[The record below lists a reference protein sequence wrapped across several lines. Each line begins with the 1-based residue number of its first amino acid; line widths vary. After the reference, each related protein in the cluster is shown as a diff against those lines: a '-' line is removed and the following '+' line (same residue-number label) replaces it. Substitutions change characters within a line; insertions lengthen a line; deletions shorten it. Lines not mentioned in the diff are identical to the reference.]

1 MAEPVKLRKWEGP
14 PKKVRAKQE
23 YVPTEAS
30 REAEDNI
37 REMLR
42 KPGHSLDIK
51 ATLDFQIDE
60 VRRPR
65 ARLTPPPPRHATPR
79 AGKTGVLQA
88 LHRQPPATEA
98 EAAVLGGASRRGA
111 SGRARREGRAR
122 VGRRSAPRSE
132 DALARLPTRKNGGI
146 CLVAPGGRATGRA
159 RRSELDTRESSERLA
174 ARLPGRDGDARA
186 GEAEE
191 RAACDRAP
199 VQELDAVVRVRDELE
214 VDGERVDERE
224 RDAEEPADERD
235 ELVE

>member
-65 ARLTPPPPRHATPR
+65 ARHPAAATRRDAPRRENGSPTSATSP
-79 AGKTGVLQA
+79 T
-88 LHRQPPATEA
+88 
-98 EAAVLGGASRRGA
+98 SRDR
-111 SGRARREGRAR
+111 SRSRRARRRFAARRVQPRAAR
-122 VGRRSAPRSE
+122 GPGARRATFSAAVGRR
-132 DALARLPTRKNGGI
+132 ARETPN
-146 CLVAPGGRATGRA
+146 A
-159 RRSELDTRESSERLA
+159 
-174 ARLPGRDGDARA
+174 
-186 GEAEE
+186 
-191 RAACDRAP
+191 
-199 VQELDAVVRVRDELE
+199 
-214 VDGERVDERE
+214 
-224 RDAEEPADERD
+224 
-235 ELVE
+235 

>member
-65 ARLTPPPPRHATPR
+65 ARHPAAATRRDAPRRENGSPTSATSP
-79 AGKTGVLQA
+79 T
-88 LHRQPPATEA
+88 
-98 EAAVLGGASRRGA
+98 SRDR
-111 SGRARREGRAR
+111 SRSRRARRRFAARRVRPRAAR
-122 VGRRSAPRSE
+122 RPGARRATFSAAVGRR
-132 DALARLPTRKNGGI
+132 ARETPN
-146 CLVAPGGRATGRA
+146 A
-159 RRSELDTRESSERLA
+159 
-174 ARLPGRDGDARA
+174 
-186 GEAEE
+186 
-191 RAACDRAP
+191 
-199 VQELDAVVRVRDELE
+199 
-214 VDGERVDERE
+214 
-224 RDAEEPADERD
+224 
-235 ELVE
+235 

>member
-65 ARLTPPPPRHATPR
+65 ARHPAAATRRDAPRRENGSPTSATSPTSRDRSRSRRARRRFAARRGGLCGPRGLRRPR
-79 AGKTGVLQA
+79 AGFTRPRGA
-88 LHRQPPATEA
+88 ARRRRRQA
-98 EAAVLGGASRRGA
+98 EAGVSLGVS
-111 SGRARREGRAR
+111 
-122 VGRRSAPRSE
+122 
-132 DALARLPTRKNGGI
+132 
-146 CLVAPGGRATGRA
+146 
-159 RRSELDTRESSERLA
+159 
-174 ARLPGRDGDARA
+174 RDGPRA
-186 GEAEE
+186 LIPLPRKSAIM
-191 RAACDRAP
+191 AS
-199 VQELDAVVRVRDELE
+199 
-214 VDGERVDERE
+214 
-224 RDAEEPADERD
+224 
-235 ELVE
+235 